1 MRLRVSKSAHSTSYT
16 VIKSA
21 YINKVR
27 TTVTVEYL
35 GNDEQIRQKYH
46 VDDAEAWARAHVDEL
61 NRLAKDEKASASIT
75 FSPSA
80 QLAMDE
86 QRSFNLGYLF
96 LQRIFYQLGLNK
108 ICSTIKQRHS
118 FDYNLT
124 SILSRLLYTRILY
137 PGSKL
142 SSFNDS
148 QKFVEAPDFDLHQI
162 YRALSLL
169 ASESDFIQQSL
180 YKNSLTFSKRNT
192 SVIYYDCTNY
202 YFEIEDADQPGGLRQ
217 YGPSKEHRPNPI
229 TQMGLFMD
237 SEGIPLAF
245 SINPGNINEQL
256 TLKPLEKKL
265 ISDFSLSKMVVCT
278 DAGLSSMDNRLY
290 NTLNGRAFITVQSIK
305 TLKAFQK
312 EWCLATDEWKL
323 LNDDSSKT
331 YDLTQLDHDNDYEKI
346 FYKERWFNENGLEQ
360 RFIVTYSLKYKD
372 YLASVRKRQLDRA
385 IKKMNAPG
393 SIDHFRQNDP
403 NRFIEQLHFTADGE
417 VAEAKAYTLDE
428 NRFAEESQYDGFYA
442 VATNLTDEASSIVK
456 VNQRRWEIEEC
467 FRIMKHE
474 FVARPCFLSR
484 EDRIKAHFMT
494 CFLALIIFRY
504 LEKQLGE
511 GFTIENIIS
520 TLRNMN
526 AVKIEG
532 KGYIP
537 TYTRTALTDLLHS
550 TSGFNTST
558 EIISIAKM
566 RNICKQT
573 KQSKSRKNG

>member
-1 MRLRVSKSAHSTSYT
+1 
-16 VIKSA
+16 
-21 YINKVR
+21 
-27 TTVTVEYL
+27 
-35 GNDEQIRQKYH
+35 
-46 VDDAEAWARAHVDEL
+46 
-61 NRLAKDEKASASIT
+61 
-75 FSPSA
+75 
-80 QLAMDE
+80 
-86 QRSFNLGYLF
+86 
-96 LQRIFYQLGLNK
+96 
-108 ICSTIKQRHS
+108 
-118 FDYNLT
+118 
-124 SILSRLLYTRILY
+124 
-137 PGSKL
+137 
-142 SSFNDS
+142 
-148 QKFVEAPDFDLHQI
+148 
-162 YRALSLL
+162 
-169 ASESDFIQQSL
+169 
-180 YKNSLTFSKRNT
+180 
-192 SVIYYDCTNY
+192 
-202 YFEIEDADQPGGLRQ
+202 
-217 YGPSKEHRPNPI
+217 
-229 TQMGLFMD
+229 
-237 SEGIPLAF
+237 
-245 SINPGNINEQL
+245 
-256 TLKPLEKKL
+256 
-265 ISDFSLSKMVVCT
+265 
-278 DAGLSSMDNRLY
+278 
-290 NTLNGRAFITVQSIK
+290 
-305 TLKAFQK
+305 
-312 EWCLATDEWKL
+312 
-323 LNDDSSKT
+323 
-331 YDLTQLDHDNDYEKI
+331 
-346 FYKERWFNENGLEQ
+346 
-360 RFIVTYSLKYKD
+360 
-372 YLASVRKRQLDRA
+372 
-385 IKKMNAPG
+385 MNAPG